1 MAASVI
7 RIPTGPR
14 EAVAMMD
21 VLSPARPTRL
31 APPLPFPAPLLHP
44 QAVEALMLAFRSLDG
59 DDGLE
64 RPGSTK
70 S

>member
-7 RIPTGPR
+7 RIPTGSR
-14 EAVAMMD
+14 EAAAMVE
-21 VLSPARPTRL
+21 VLLPARPTRL

-44 QAVEALMLAFRSLDG
+44 QAVEALLLAFRSLDG
-59 DDGLE
+59 DGGLE

-70 S
+70 G